1 MTKLFMNTDMYL
13 IYQPAETLQIFKTY
27 NTEYVHE
34 GNRQDMGGVDFSYE
48 PNDTDEGEIL
58 KAGKQFLDT
67 CGVDES
73 FRWEVDPMG
82 RQYCELRRIG

>member
-1 MTKLFMNTDMYL
+1 MTKLFTKTDMYL
-13 IYQPAETLQIFKTY
+13 IYQPTETLQIFKTY
-27 NTEYVHE
+27 KTKYVHE
-34 GNRQDMGGVDFSYE
+34 GNLGVDFSYE

-58 KAGKQFLDT
+58 KVGKQFLDT

-73 FRWEVDPMG
+73 FRWEVDTMG

>member
-1 MTKLFMNTDMYL
+1 MTKLFMKTDMYL
-13 IYQPAETLQIFKTY
+13 IYQSTETLQVFKTY
-27 NTEYVHE
+27 KTKYVHE
-34 GNRQDMGGVDFSYE
+34 GDLGVDFSYE

-58 KAGKQFLDT
+58 KVGKQFLDT

-73 FRWEVDPMG
+73 FRWEVDTMG